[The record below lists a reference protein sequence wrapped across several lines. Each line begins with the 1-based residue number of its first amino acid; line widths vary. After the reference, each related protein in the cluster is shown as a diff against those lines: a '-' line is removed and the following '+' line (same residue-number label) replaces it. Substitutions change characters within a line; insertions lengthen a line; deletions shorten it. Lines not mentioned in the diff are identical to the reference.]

1 MNIAGIEFQED
12 LYYDR
17 EHNWARVEGD
27 EVVQGL
33 TDFGQRIAQEIVFVE
48 MPRTGRAVAQG
59 ETFMSMESG
68 KWVGRIPAMVSGK
81 VVEAN
86 EELEWEPQLVNES
99 PYDEG
104 WLVRVEMS
112 DALELDN
119 LMKADSPEFKAFIE
133 EQAEEYAEILAE

>member
-1 MNIAGIEFQED
+1 MNIAGIEFPDE

-17 EHNWARVEGD
+17 LHNWARVED
-27 EVVQGL
+27 DVVVQGL
-33 TDFGQRIAQEIVFVE
+33 TEFGQQIAQEIVFVE
-48 MPRTGRAVAQG
+48 MPRTGRTVEQG

-68 KWVGRIPAMVSGK
+68 KWVGRIPAMVTGE

-104 WLVRVEMS
+104 WLVKVSMPDPS
-112 DALELDN
+112 ELDN
-119 LMKADSPEFKAFIE
+119 LMKADSPEFKAFVE
-133 EQAEEYAEILAE
+133 EQTEEYAEILG